1 MTTSTAGSTPAIS
14 GRSAGSTPDQKGRS
28 AGSTPAIPWAL
39 RTDQLVGSVIDSSTS
54 LLAAQKHDIV
64 RFAMGSPAA
73 ETVPAAAFTEIAGSV
88 LTADAFDYGA
98 TEGDPGLLDALL
110 AYLESVGEP
119 TSEDRVVIT
128 SGGMQGLDI
137 ACKLFVDPGDLV
149 IV

>member
-1 MTTSTAGSTPAIS
+1 MTASTQ
-14 GRSAGSTPDQKGRS
+14 GRSAGSTPATKGRS
-28 AGSTPAIPWAL
+28 AGSTPATTGRSASSIPWAL
-39 RTDQLVGSVIDSSTS
+39 RTDKLVGSVIDSSTS

-110 AYLESVGEP
+110 SYLDSVGEP
-119 TSEDRVVIT
+119 TTEDRVVIT
-128 SGGMQGLDI
+128 SGGM
-137 ACKLFVDPGDLV
+137 
-149 IV
+149 